1 MNVIARAASF
11 ATPEIPR
18 LGSPE
23 FRTLLQEIAAGA
35 SERDAKRIL
44 PFEQVELLRRARI
57 GALRLRKEDG
67 GAGVGLREL
76 FATVV
81 ALGEADPNVAQI
93 LRNHFGF
100 SERFCQPAP
109 NDAHRPWARLISGG
123 EIVGLAMTE
132 LNDRNVGG
140 TGFDTKLSPKGDG
153 YVLNGVKYF
162 STGSLFADYV
172 MVRAQ
177 DLADRFVTVVVPAK
191 RAGVTLIDDWD
202 GFGQRLTGTGTT
214 RFEDAPVRGDEVVF
228 DDDTKGQGYDRPYHG
243 SFQQL
248 FLTAIVT
255 GIIRSAATDAAA
267 LVKRR
272 ARSFSF
278 APAEKPADDPILQQ
292 AVGEISSAA
301 FAAEAAVLAAADALE
316 RAVESRMDGSPDLDA
331 AHEGALAAAKAKVVV
346 DELAIRSGSKI
357 FDVGGATSTK
367 ASANLDRHWRNART
381 LATHNPASYKARGV
395 GQHLVTGERA
405 PLTGFF

>member
-18 LGSPE
+18 LGTPE
-23 FRTLLQEIAAGA
+23 FGTLLQEIAAGA
-35 SERDAKRIL
+35 SERDSKRIL
-44 PFEQVELLRRARI
+44 PFEQVDLLRRARI
-57 GALRLRKEDG
+57 GALRLREADG
-67 GAGVGLREL
+67 GAGAGLREL

-100 SERFCQPAP
+100 SERFCQPSAD
-109 NDAHRPWARLISGG
+109 DAHRPWARLIAGG

-132 LNDRNVGG
+132 INDRAVGG
-140 TGFDTKLSPKGDG
+140 TGFGTKLSPQGDG
-153 YVLNGVKYF
+153 YTLNGVKYF

-177 DLADRFVTVVVPAK
+177 DLTDRFVTIVVPA
-191 RAGVTLIDDWD
+191 RREGVTLVDDWD

-214 RFEDAPVRGDEVVF
+214 RFEDVAVRRDEAVF
-228 DDDTKGQGYDRPYHG
+228 DGEAKGQGFDRPYHG

-248 FLTAIVT
+248 FLTAIVA

-278 APAEKPADDPILQQ
+278 APAEKPSEDPILQQ
-292 AVGEISSAA
+292 AVGEIASAA

-316 RAVESRMDGSPDLDA
+316 RAVATRVDGSPDLEA
-331 AHEGALAAAKAKVVV
+331 AHEGALAAAKAKVIV
-346 DELAIRSGSKI
+346 DDLAIRSGSKI
-357 FDVGGATSTK
+357 FDVGGATSTR

-395 GQHLVTGERA
+395 GRHLMTGEKV

>member
-11 ATPEIPR
+11 ATPDIPR
-18 LGSPE
+18 LGTPE

-44 PFEQVELLRRARI
+44 PFEQVNLLRRARI
-57 GALRLRKEDG
+57 GALRLREADG

-100 SERFCQPAP
+100 SERFCQPSAD
-109 NDAHRPWARLISGG
+109 DAHRPWARLIAGG

-132 LNDRNVGG
+132 INDRAVGG
-140 TGFDTKLSPKGDG
+140 TGFGTKLSPQGDG

-177 DLADRFVTVVVPAK
+177 DLSDRFVTVVVQAK
-191 RAGVTLIDDWD
+191 REGVTLIDDWD

-214 RFEDAPVRGDEVVF
+214 RFEDAPVKRDEVVF
-228 DDDTKGQGYDRPYHG
+228 DDEAKGQGFDRPYHG

-248 FLTAIVT
+248 FLTAIVA

-278 APAEKPADDPILQQ
+278 APAEKPSEDPILQQ
-292 AVGEISSAA
+292 AVGEIASAA

-316 RAVESRMDGSPDLDA
+316 RAVATRVDGSPDLDA
-331 AHEGALAAAKAKVVV
+331 AHEGALAAAKAKVIV
-346 DELAIRSGSKI
+346 DELAIRSGSQI

-395 GQHLVTGERA
+395 GQHLVTGERV

>member
-1 MNVIARAASF
+1 MNLIARAASF

-23 FRTLLQEIAAGA
+23 FATLVQEIAAGA
-35 SERDAKRIL
+35 SERDAKRVL
-44 PFEQVELLRRARI
+44 PFEQVDLLRRSRI
-57 GALRLRKEDG
+57 GALRLREADG
-67 GAGVGLREL
+67 GAGVPLREL

-100 SERFCQPAP
+100 SERFCQPAA

-132 LNDRNVGG
+132 INARDVGG

-153 YVLNGVKYF
+153 HVLNGVKYF

-177 DLADRFVTVVVPAK
+177 DLADRFVTVVIPAK
-191 RAGVTLIDDWD
+191 REGVALVDDWD

-214 RFEDAPVRGDEVVF
+214 RFENAPVRRGEVVF
-228 DDDTKGQGYDRPYHG
+228 DDEARGQGFDRPYHG

-248 FLTAIVT
+248 FLTAIVA

-267 LVKRR
+267 LVKR
-272 ARSFSF
+272 
-278 APAEKPADDPILQQ
+278 
-292 AVGEISSAA
+292 
-301 FAAEAAVLAAADALE
+301 
-316 RAVESRMDGSPDLDA
+316 
-331 AHEGALAAAKAKVVV
+331 
-346 DELAIRSGSKI
+346 
-357 FDVGGATSTK
+357 
-367 ASANLDRHWRNART
+367 
-381 LATHNPASYKARGV
+381 
-395 GQHLVTGERA
+395 
-405 PLTGFF
+405 

>member
-1 MNVIARAASF
+1 MNSIARAAKF
-11 ATPEIPR
+11 TTPAIPR
-18 LGSPE
+18 LGSSE
-23 FRTLLQEIAAGA
+23 FASLVKEIASGA
-35 SERDAKRIL
+35 SERDATRTL
-44 PFEQVELLRRARI
+44 PFTQVNLIRRSRL
-57 GALRLRKEDG
+57 GALRLRAQDG
-67 GAGVGLREL
+67 GAGVSLREL

-100 SERFCQPAP
+100 TERFCQPAP
-109 NDAHRPWARLISGG
+109 GDAHRRWARLVAGG

-140 TGFDTKLSPKGDG
+140 VGFDTKLGLSGDA

-177 DLADRFVTVVVPAK
+177 DLSDRFVTVVIPAT
-191 RAGVTLIDDWD
+191 REGVTLVDDWD

-214 RFEDAPVRGDEVVF
+214 RFEEAPVRREEVVF
-228 DDDTKGQGYDRPYHG
+228 DDESTGHGYDRPYHG

-248 FLTAIVT
+248 FLTSIVA

-278 APAEKPADDPILQQ
+278 APAEKPVADPILQQ
-292 AVGEISSAA
+292 AVGEIASAA
-301 FAAEAAVLAAADALE
+301 FAAEAAVLAAADALD
-316 RAVESRMDGSPDLDA
+316 RAVASRVDGSPDLDA
-331 AHEGALAAAKAKVVV
+331 THEGALAAAKAKVIV
-346 DELAIRSGSKI
+346 DELAIRAGSRI
-357 FDVGGATSTK
+357 FDAGGATSTK
-367 ASANLDRHWRNART
+367 SSANLDRHWRNART

-395 GQHLVTGERA
+395 GQYLVTGDKV

>member
-1 MNVIARAASF
+1 MTVIARAASF
-11 ATPEIPR
+11 ATHEIPR

-23 FRTLLQEIAAGA
+23 LATLLQDIAAGA
-35 SERDAKRIL
+35 SDRDANRIL
-44 PFEQVELLRRARI
+44 PFEQVGLLRRSRL
-57 GALRLRKEDG
+57 GALRLREADG

-100 SERFCQPAP
+100 SERFCQPAA
-109 NDAHRPWARLISGG
+109 NDAHRSWARLISGG
-123 EIVGLAMTE
+123 AIVGLAMTE
-132 LNDRNVGG
+132 INGRAVGG
-140 TGFDTKLSPKGDG
+140 TGFDTRLSPEGDG

-177 DLADRFVTVVVPAK
+177 DLSDRFVTVVIPAK
-191 RAGVTLIDDWD
+191 REGVALIDDWD

-214 RFEDAPVRGDEVVF
+214 RFEDAAVRPDEVVF
-228 DDDTKGQGYDRPYHG
+228 DDEAKGQGFDRPYHG

-248 FLTAIVT
+248 FLTSIVA
-255 GIIRSAATDAAA
+255 GVIRAAAHDAAA

-278 APAEKPADDPILQQ
+278 APAERPADDPILQQ
-292 AVGEISSAA
+292 AVGEIASAA

-316 RAVESRMDGSPDLDA
+316 RAVATRVDGSPDLDA
-331 AHEGALAAAKAKVVV
+331 AHEGALAAAKAKVIV

-357 FDVGGATSTK
+357 FDVGGATSIK

-395 GQHLVTGERA
+395 GQHLITGERV

>member
-57 GALRLRKEDG
+57 GALRLREADG
-67 GAGVGLREL
+67 GAGVPLREL
-76 FATVV
+76 FATVM

-93 LRNHFGF
+93 MRNHFGF
-100 SERFCQPAP
+100 SERFCQPSAD
-109 NDAHRPWARLISGG
+109 DAHRPWARLICGG

-132 LNDRNVGG
+132 INDRAVGG
-140 TGFDTKLSPKGDG
+140 TGFGTKLSPQEDG
-153 YVLNGVKYF
+153 YALNGVKYF

-191 RAGVTLIDDWD
+191 REGVTLIDDWD

-214 RFEDAPVRGDEVVF
+214 RLENVAAKRDEVVF
-228 DDDTKGQGYDRPYHG
+228 DDEARGQGFDRPYHG

-248 FLTAIVT
+248 FLTAIVA

-278 APAEKPADDPILQQ
+278 APAEKPAEDPILQQ
-292 AVGEISSAA
+292 AVGEIASAA

-316 RAVESRMDGSPDLDA
+316 RAVATRVDGSPDLEA
-331 AHEGALAAAKAKVVV
+331 AHEGALAAAKAKVIV

-367 ASANLDRHWRNART
+367 SSANLDRHWRNART

-395 GQHLVTGERA
+395 GQHLVTGERV

>member
-1 MNVIARAASF
+1 MNVIARSASF
-11 ATPEIPR
+11 ATPAIPR
-18 LGSPE
+18 LGTPE
-23 FRTLLQEIAAGA
+23 FWRLIDEIAAGA

-44 PFEQVELLRRARI
+44 PFEQIELIRRARL
-57 GALRLRKEDG
+57 GALRLREEDG
-67 GAGVGLREL
+67 GAGVSLREL

-81 ALGEADPNVAQI
+81 ALGAADPNVAQI

-100 SERFCQPAP
+100 SERFGQPAL
-109 NDAHRPWARLISGG
+109 NDAHKRWARLISGG

-132 LNDRNVGG
+132 LNNRNVGG
-140 TGFDTKLSPKGDG
+140 VDFDTKLSLSGDA
-153 YVLNGVKYF
+153 YVLNGTKYF

-177 DLADRFVTVVVPAK
+177 DLSGRFVTVVIPAT
-191 RAGVTLIDDWD
+191 REGVTLVDDWD

-214 RFEDAPVRGDEVVF
+214 HFKDAPVSRDEVIF
-228 DDDTKGQGYDRPYHG
+228 DDESKGHGYDRPYHG

-248 FLTAIVT
+248 FLTSIVA
-255 GIIRSAATDAAA
+255 GIIRSAAADAAA

-292 AVGEISSAA
+292 AVGEIASAA
-301 FAAEAAVLAAADALE
+301 FAAEAAVLAAADALD
-316 RAVESRMDGSPDLDA
+316 RAVASRVDGSPDLDA
-331 AHEGALAAAKAKVVV
+331 AHEGALAAAKAKVIV
-346 DELAIRSGSKI
+346 DELAIRSGSRI
-357 FDVGGATSTK
+357 FDAGGATSTK
-367 ASANLDRHWRNART
+367 SSANLDRHWRNART
-381 LATHNPASYKARGV
+381 LATHNPAAYKARGV
-395 GQHLVTGERA
+395 GQHLVTGERV

>member
-1 MNVIARAASF
+1 MNIVASAASF
-11 ATPEIPR
+11 SSPAIPR
-18 LGSPE
+18 LGSAA
-23 FRTLLQEIAAGA
+23 FATLIEAIAEGA
-35 SERDAKRIL
+35 SQRDLTRTL
-44 PFEQVELLRRARI
+44 PFEQIDLIRRSRL
-57 GALRLRKEDG
+57 GALRLREADG
-67 GAGVGLREL
+67 GAGVTLREL

-100 SERFCQPAP
+100 TERFCQPAP
-109 NDAHRPWARLISGG
+109 DDAHRRWARLVSGG

-132 LNDRNVGG
+132 LNSRNVGG
-140 TGFDTKLSPKGDG
+140 VDFDTKLSPTDDG
-153 YVLNGVKYF
+153 YALNGVKYF
-162 STGSLFADYV
+162 STGTLFADYV

-177 DLADRFVTVVVPAK
+177 DLDDRFVTVVIPTQ
-191 RAGVTLIDDWD
+191 REGVSLVDDWD

-214 RFEDAPVRGDEVVF
+214 RFENAKVAREEVAF
-228 DDDTKGQGYDRPYHG
+228 DDESRGTGYARPYHG

-248 FLTAIVT
+248 FLTSIVA

-278 APAEKPADDPILQQ
+278 APAEKPVDDPILQQ
-292 AVGEISSAA
+292 TVGEISSAA
-301 FAAEAAVLAAADALE
+301 FAAEAAVLAAADALD
-316 RAVESRMDGSPDLDA
+316 RAVASRVDGVPDIEA

-346 DELAIRSGSKI
+346 DELAIRSGAAI
-357 FDVGGATSTK
+357 FDAGGATSTK
-367 ASANLDRHWRNART
+367 TSANLDRHWRNART
-381 LATHNPASYKARGV
+381 LATHNPAAYKARGV
-395 GQHLVTGERA
+395 GQHLISGERL

>member
-1 MNVIARAASF
+1 MTALARHTAVE
-11 ATPEIPR
+11 TPAIPR
-18 LGSPE
+18 LGTSGFAE
-23 FRTLLQEIAAGA
+23 LIAQIAEGASARDATRTL
-35 SERDAKRIL
+35 
-44 PFEQVELLRRARI
+44 PFDQIGLIRRARL
-57 GALRLRKEDG
+57 GALRLREADG
-67 GAGVGLREL
+67 GAGVTLREL

-100 SERFCQPAP
+100 TERFCQPAP
-109 NDAHRPWARLISGG
+109 GGAHRRWARLVAGG

-132 LNDRNVGG
+132 LNARNVGG
-140 TGFDTKLSPKGDG
+140 VDFDTKLSPRGDG
-153 YVLNGVKYF
+153 HVLNGVKYF

-177 DLADRFVTVVVPAK
+177 DPAGRFVTAVIPAT
-191 RAGVTLIDDWD
+191 REGVTLVDDWD

-214 RFEDAPVRGDEVVF
+214 RFEDAPVAREEAVF
-228 DDDTKGQGYDRPYHG
+228 DDESRGQGYDRPYHG

-248 FLTAIVT
+248 FLTSIVA
-255 GIIRSAATDAAA
+255 GIIRAAAADAAA

-278 APAEKPADDPILQQ
+278 APAEKPVDDPILQQ
-292 AVGEISSAA
+292 AVGEIASAA

-316 RAVESRMDGSPDLDA
+316 RAVASRVDGAPDLDA
-331 AHEGALAAAKAKVVV
+331 AHEGALAAAKAKVIV
-346 DELAIRSGSKI
+346 DELAIRSGSAV

-381 LATHNPASYKARGV
+381 LATHNPAAYKARGV
-395 GQHLVTGERA
+395 GQYLVQGERL

>member
-1 MNVIARAASF
+1 MTVVARAARF
-11 ATPEIPR
+11 AGPAIPR
-18 LGSPE
+18 LGSPD
-23 FRTLLQEIAAGA
+23 FAALLSEIAAGA
-35 SERDAKRIL
+35 SERDSARVL
-44 PFEQVELLRRARI
+44 PHEQIGLIRRARL
-57 GALRLRKEDG
+57 GALRLREEDG
-67 GAGVGLREL
+67 GAGVSLREL

-100 SERFCQPAP
+100 AERFGQPAP
-109 NDAHRPWARLISGG
+109 NDAHRRWAALIAGG

-132 LNDRNVGG
+132 LNGRNVGG
-140 TGFDTKLSPKGDG
+140 VDFDTKLSVRGDG

-162 STGSLFADYV
+162 STGSLFADHV

-177 DLADRFVTVVVPAK
+177 DLSGRFVTAVIPTT
-191 RAGVTLIDDWD
+191 REGVTLVDDWD

-214 RFEDAPVRGDEVVF
+214 RFDDAPVRRDEAVF
-228 DDDTKGQGYDRPYHG
+228 DDESRGQGYDRPYHG

-248 FLTAIVT
+248 FLTAIVA
-255 GIIRSAATDAAA
+255 GIIRAAASDAAA
-267 LVKRR
+267 LVRRR

-292 AVGEISSAA
+292 AVGEIASAA
-301 FAAEAAVLAAADALE
+301 FAAEAAVLAAADALD
-316 RAVESRMDGSPDLDA
+316 RAVASRTDGAPDFAA
-331 AHEGALAAAKAKVVV
+331 AHEGALAAAKAKVIV

-381 LATHNPASYKARGV
+381 LATHNPAAYKARSV
-395 GQHLVTGERA
+395 GQHLISGENV

>member
-18 LGSPE
+18 LGTPE

-35 SERDAKRIL
+35 SERDSKRIL

-57 GALRLRKEDG
+57 GALRLREADG
-67 GAGVGLREL
+67 GAGVPLREL

-100 SERFCQPAP
+100 SERFCQPSAD
-109 NDAHRPWARLISGG
+109 DAHRPWARLISGG

-132 LNDRNVGG
+132 INDRAVGG
-140 TGFDTKLSPKGDG
+140 TGFGTKLSPKGDG
-153 YVLNGVKYF
+153 YALNGVKYF

-191 RAGVTLIDDWD
+191 REGVTLIDDWD

-214 RFEDAPVRGDEVVF
+214 RLENVAVRRDEVVF
-228 DDDTKGQGYDRPYHG
+228 DDEAKGQGFDRPYHG

-248 FLTAIVT
+248 FLTAIVA

-278 APAEKPADDPILQQ
+278 APAEKPSEDPILQQ
-292 AVGEISSAA
+292 AVGEIASAA

-316 RAVESRMDGSPDLDA
+316 RAVATRVDGSPDLEA
-331 AHEGALAAAKAKVVV
+331 AHEGALSAAKAKVIV
-346 DELAIRSGSKI
+346 DELAIRSGAKI

-395 GQHLVTGERA
+395 GQHLVTGERV

>member
-11 ATPEIPR
+11 ATPVIPR
-18 LGSPE
+18 LGTPE
-23 FRTLLQEIAAGA
+23 FRTLIKEIAAGA

-44 PFEQVELLRRARI
+44 PHEQIDLIRRARL
-57 GALRLRKEDG
+57 GALRLREADG
-67 GAGVGLREL
+67 GAGVSLREL

-100 SERFCQPAP
+100 SERFGQPAP
-109 NDAHRPWARLISGG
+109 NDAHRRWARLIVGG

-132 LNDRNVGG
+132 LNSRNVGG
-140 TGFDTKLSPKGDG
+140 VDFDTKLGQSGDA

-177 DLADRFVTVVVPAK
+177 DLSGRFVTVVIPA
-191 RAGVTLIDDWD
+191 RREGVTLVDDWD
-202 GFGQRLTGTGTT
+202 GFGQRLTGTGTS
-214 RFEDAPVRGDEVVF
+214 RFEDAPVKRDEVVF
-228 DDDTKGQGYDRPYHG
+228 DDESTGHGYDRPYHG

-248 FLTAIVT
+248 FLTAIVA
-255 GIIRSAATDAAA
+255 GIIRAAATDAAE

-292 AVGEISSAA
+292 AVGEIASAA
-301 FAAEAAVLAAADALE
+301 FAAEAAVLAAADALD
-316 RAVESRMDGSPDLDA
+316 RAVASRVDGAPDRDA
-331 AHEGALAAAKAKVVV
+331 AHEGALAAAKAKVIV
-346 DELAIRSGSKI
+346 DELAIRAGSRI

-367 ASANLDRHWRNART
+367 SSANLDRHWRNART

-395 GQHLVTGERA
+395 GQYLVTGA
-405 PLTGFF
+405 KLPLTGFF